1 MRIFKKSVY
10 FLFESGSLDSPGGP
24 SSNRRYSITGVL
36 RRRVIMN
43 FTSKGPAEAKSTI
56 TLRRIH
62 LIRRPYAKR
71 RGRRETMFDCPLS
84 KTVKILD
91 QRSCRI
97 SGLGKIRR
105 WSREDLKCWCTV
117 RCDEAVRRFS
127 GSQPLGWWMGRCSRY
142 GMHRGGGMRNVFLP
156 VGWGGIG
163 LPKKPL
169 VRSRQ

>member
-91 QRSCRI
+91 QRSCSILLYTYR
-97 SGLGKIRR
+97 SKKSNAVVFRR
-105 WSREDLKCWCTV
+105 NFLYSNFHLKMANGEFWRESKN
-117 RCDEAVRRFS
+117 A
-127 GSQPLGWWMGRCSRY
+127 PLTR
-142 GMHRGGGMRNVFLP
+142 
-156 VGWGGIG
+156 
-163 LPKKPL
+163 
-169 VRSRQ
+169 

>member
-1 MRIFKKSVY
+1 MEILIIENFQKSVY

-71 RGRRETMFDCPLS
+71 RGRRETCL
-84 KTVKILD
+84 TVHCQK
-91 QRSCRI
+91 Q
-97 SGLGKIRR
+97 
-105 WSREDLKCWCTV
+105 
-117 RCDEAVRRFS
+117 
-127 GSQPLGWWMGRCSRY
+127 
-142 GMHRGGGMRNVFLP
+142 
-156 VGWGGIG
+156 
-163 LPKKPL
+163 
-169 VRSRQ
+169 

>member
-91 QRSCRI
+91 QRSCRN
-97 SGLGKIRR
+97 SFIRR
-105 WSREDLKCWCTV
+105 FRQGKGKVGEDGDEKGKANAPSPQHSLHHSPGHCFA
-117 RCDEAVRRFS
+117 CDFFLAEKECILATTGHGFQSAPRA
-127 GSQPLGWWMGRCSRY
+127 
-142 GMHRGGGMRNVFLP
+142 HR
-156 VGWGGIG
+156 
-163 LPKKPL
+163 
-169 VRSRQ
+169 